1 MRILSPFL
9 SIACSLQDLFDGA
22 LVAGSVSDA
31 VASGF
36 RGPLRLTPAV
46 SALKW
51 AYQAMGISMPPG
63 EGMAEDAEDAGSM
76 AEVRRRTGLARFS
89 AQRLH
94 CKHVSARELG
104 CRKRVPCS
112 SLFSL
117 HDCL

>member
-1 MRILSPFL
+1 MP
-9 SIACSLQDLFDGA
+9 QDLFDGA

-63 EGMAEDAEDAGSM
+63 EGAANDAEDAGST
-76 AEVRRRTGLARFS
+76 AEVRLWKGFAGFQCALTALQHNFASMS
-89 AQRLH
+89 AAERG
-94 CKHVSARELG
+94 CPTPRCSACVIVSEMLWCTASG
-104 CRKRVPCS
+104 
-112 SLFSL
+112 
-117 HDCL
+117 

>member
-1 MRILSPFL
+1 VINLPRP
-9 SIACSLQDLFDGA
+9 ACPPQDLFDGA

-63 EGMAEDAEDAGSM
+63 EGVADDAEDAGST
-76 AEVRRRTGLARFS
+76 AEVRPLESLDCMQGFFPRFPRNLC
-89 AQRLH
+89 AEAALQH
-94 CKHVSARELG
+94 NFAG
-104 CRKRVPCS
+104 
-112 SLFSL
+112 
-117 HDCL
+117 

>member
-1 MRILSPFL
+1 M
-9 SIACSLQDLFDGA
+9 LQDLFDGA

-63 EGMAEDAEDAGSM
+63 EGVADDAEDAGST
-76 AEVRRRTGLARFS
+76 AEVGL
-89 AQRLH
+89 
-94 CKHVSARELG
+94 
-104 CRKRVPCS
+104 
-112 SLFSL
+112 
-117 HDCL
+117 